1 MSFSSAVT
9 DLNPY
14 FYFPMEERINYFPV
28 DIISDSEAIIQGDY
42 GFEAPSRA
50 LSASLNVFDNTYFKI
65 PASVDFESSP
75 ATFGMWL
82 KSDLAEDQI
91 DIFSI
96 HSETDGI
103 GVSYSTVNS
112 EITIHNYGGTDFTY
126 PLDFSENV
134 FLTIQIEPEIGF
146 GIDPDSNSISFK
158 INSESIH
165 NQSAFFIPDVPEI
178 TIGSLQDGE
187 ARGQITVSDLF
198 YLQSTISQY
207 NIENLYSLGLNG
219 YEIFPFDS
227 SSSITFN
234 DSSNTYLQT
243 AWQAYGEITTKK

>member
-1 MSFSSAVT
+1 MSFASAVL

-14 FYFPMEERINYFPV
+14 FYFSMEQKINYFPV
-28 DIISDSEAIIQGDY
+28 DIISDEEAIIYGDY
-42 GFEAPSRA
+42 EFEAASKG
-50 LSASLNVFDNTYFKI
+50 LSDSLNIFDNTYFQI
-65 PASVDFESSP
+65 PGSADFESSP
-75 ATFGMWL
+75 ATFGMWIS
-82 KSDLAEDQI
+82 SDFAEDEI

-96 HSETDGI
+96 HSNSDGI
-103 GVSYSTVNS
+103 GISYSITNS
-112 EITIHNYGGTDFTY
+112 EITIHNYNGVNFTESFDF
-126 PLDFSENV
+126 PDNA
-134 FLTIQIEPEIGF
+134 FLTVQIEPEIGF
-146 GIDPDSNSISFK
+146 GVDPDSNSIVFK
-158 INSESIH
+158 INSEVIH
-165 NQSAFFIPDVPEI
+165 SQAGFFIPDFPDIVL
-178 TIGSLQDGE
+178 GSLQNGE

>member
-14 FYFPMEERINYFPV
+14 FYFPMEEKINYFPV
-28 DIISDSEAIIQGDY
+28 DIISDAEAIIQGDY
-42 GFEAPSRA
+42 GFEASSRA
-50 LSASLNVFDNTYFKI
+50 LSASLNLFDNTYFQI

-82 KSDLAEDQI
+82 KSDLVEDDI

-96 HSETDGI
+96 HSDTEGI
-103 GVSYSTVNS
+103 GVSYSTINS
-112 EITIHNYGGTDFTY
+112 EITIHNYNGTDFTY
-126 PLDFSENV
+126 ALEFPDNV
-134 FLTIQIEPEIGF
+134 FLTIQIEPEP
-146 GIDPDSNSISFK
+146 DPNSNSISFK

-207 NIENLYSLGLNG
+207 NIDNLYSLGLNG